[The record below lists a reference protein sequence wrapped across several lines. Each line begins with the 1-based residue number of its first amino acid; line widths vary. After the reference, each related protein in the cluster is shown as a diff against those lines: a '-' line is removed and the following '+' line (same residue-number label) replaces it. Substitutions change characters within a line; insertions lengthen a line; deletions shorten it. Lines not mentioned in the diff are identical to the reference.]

1 MRSFAWALVPLVLL
15 AAAPAAAQGSGTLA
29 VDEMTF
35 CTAVQDRTPAGV
47 DTAFA
52 STVEVVY
59 CFTKVVGAADT
70 TAVTHVWYHGDRE
83 VARIELAVKGS
94 PWRTWSSKKI
104 APEWQGNWRV
114 DALSAD
120 GAVLKSAAFAVR
132 P

>member
-1 MRSFAWALVPLVLL
+1 MRSFAWALPLLVLC
-15 AAAPAAAQGSGTLA
+15 AAAPAAAQGSGTLS
-29 VDEMTF
+29 VEEMTF
-35 CTAVQDRTPAGV
+35 CTAVQDRAPAGI

-59 CFTKVVGAADT
+59 CFTKVSGAADT

-83 VARIELAVKGS
+83 AARVELAVKGS
-94 PWRTWSSKKI
+94 AWRTWSSKKI
-104 APEWQGNWRV
+104 APEWQGAWRV

-120 GAVLKSAAFAVR
+120 GTVLKSASFSVR